1 LSPFV
6 LPALLVA
13 PYLLYAIRGGMPP
26 RLPGYMIAVFL
37 LLVGA
42 LLLLRGDAARRA
54 FARRPRTFLAAG
66 AIAFILVATPMGW
79 VWNPRATA
87 PEISNF
93 HAEYLDTMHGG
104 FFTHPTENRTEF
116 AIHFSP
122 VHFLSYAIFTVI
134 PRPFTL
140 FAVGTLM
147 LTLAIPAAWRF
158 LRPRWGDGP
167 AALLAF
173 GAVLYPSVISQP
185 IDFSPVRFAPLAIWL
200 VLIGY
205 RERNIPLLVLATIYS
220 WMVKETLSLP
230 FFMLGA
236 VALMERRSWR
246 WVVIP
251 SATAVIV
258 FLITNQWIIPTFAGT
273 VGKSTSTIVSQ
284 FGHWGA
290 TAPEVVKGFITDPGS
305 TIKALFRLN
314 NLAYLLKLGHP
325 VLFILPFGSPIA
337 LMAIP
342 ELLVNTL
349 AGYNPALIDPS
360 RPGPWTAFLGHYSVT
375 IGTILWAAACEAWAP
390 KADAASDPEAEARH
404 RWARAVI
411 LFLAVLSACIYP
423 TNAESV

>member
-1 LSPFV
+1 ME
-6 LPALLVA
+6 
-13 PYLLYAIRGGMPP
+13 RT
-26 RLPGYMIAVFL
+26 
-37 LLVGA
+37 
-42 LLLLRGDAARRA
+42 RRA
-54 FARRPRTFLAAG
+54 FAASPRRFLLAGCAAFFLA
-66 AIAFILVATPMGW
+66 ATPMGW
-79 VWNPRATA
+79 AWNPEAVA
-87 PEISNF
+87 PEIVNF
-93 HAEYLDTMHGG
+93 HAEYLDTMQGG

-122 VHFLSYAIFTVI
+122 VHFLSYAIFRI
-134 PRPFTL
+134 APKPFTL

-147 LTLAIPAAWRF
+147 LTLAIPAAWSF

-205 RERNIPLLVLATIYS
+205 RERNIPLLALAMLYS

-230 FFMLGA
+230 LFMLGA

-251 SATAVIV
+251 SAATVIV
-258 FLITNQWIIPTFAGT
+258 FLITNQWIIPAFAGT
-273 VGKSTSTIVSQ
+273 VGKSTSTIASQ

-305 TIKALFRLN
+305 TAKALFRLN

-325 VLFILPFGSPIA
+325 VLFVLPFGSPIA

-342 ELLVNTL
+342 EILVNTL
-349 AGYNPALIDPS
+349 AGYNPALIDPG

-375 IGTILWAAACEAWAP
+375 IGTILWAAACEVWAP
-390 KADAASDPEAEARH
+390 KAQNASDPETEARR
-404 RWARAVI
+404 RWNRAVI